1 MPDSFVPIHERVIH
15 YERKTESRCFLN
27 NGWIQFDTAECHPGL
42 RNCRIESPSISQ
54 PLKPSGL
61 LKNHLVQF
69 DDLVHGTSNASRQP
83 FVEVLIFP

>member
-15 YERKTESRCFLN
+15 YERKTESRSFLN
-27 NGWIQFDTAECHPGL
+27 DDWIQFDTTESHSGL
-42 RNCRIESPSISQ
+42 GNCRIESTRISQ

-69 DDLVHGTSNASRQP
+69 DDLARGQVTHHASR
-83 FVEVLIFP
+83 L